1 MPCIRIFSVLLSY
14 YHMSDC
20 FQTVNTSQSLGIH
33 LDNACQQIAEYSKF
47 IFTTQKGILPMKHT
61 LTEKTM
67 TPKNII
73 LSDILGQAISFEDA
87 LEVIRSDTEAWQLF
101 KSFPTDE
108 QDNLLSFIQGN
119 KGLKILSDK
128 IFHHVMDPTLYPER
142 LRSMLSAILEQEI
155 ISYTILPREGS
166 QMVENGSLVIMDILV
181 VLSNGTIINVEIQ
194 RVGYRFPGERSNC
207 YIADLIMRQYNQVH
221 AQRGKSFSY
230 KDMKPVILI
239 IIMESSSENFL
250 AVAPKYIHRETVSYD
265 SGAKVQ
271 NLSHTV
277 YISLDTFHNFVQN
290 INTELDAWLTFLGS
304 DSPSDIVKLVNA
316 YPEFIAY
323 YKDLVAFRTQPKEL
337 MTMYSEA
344 LAIMDRN
351 TELYMIDEMKA
362 TIDELSDTIDEMT
375 GTIDEMTGTIDEMTG
390 TIDKQ
395 AAEISKLKAELEAA
409 LAQNTN
415 IQHIDE

>member
-1 MPCIRIFSVLLSY
+1 
-14 YHMSDC
+14 
-20 FQTVNTSQSLGIH
+20 
-33 LDNACQQIAEYSKF
+33 
-47 IFTTQKGILPMKHT
+47 MKHT
-61 LTEKTM
+61 LKSK
-67 TPKNII
+67 PIIQKNII

-87 LEVIRSDTEAWQLF
+87 LQVIHSDSESLQLF
-101 KSFPTDE
+101 ESFPTDE
-108 QDNLLSFIQGN
+108 QDNILSFIQGN

-128 IFHHVMDPTLYPER
+128 IFHHVMNPSLHPER

-166 QMVENGSLVIMDILV
+166 QMVENGSLVIMDMLV

-207 YIADLIMRQYNQVH
+207 YTADLIMRQYNQVH
-221 AQRGKSFSY
+221 AQRGKNFSY

-239 IIMESSSENFL
+239 IIMENSSENFL
-250 AVAPKYIHRETVSYD
+250 AVAPKYIHRESVSYD

-277 YISLDTFHNFVQN
+277 YISLDTFHKFVQN
-290 INTELDAWLTFLGS
+290 ISTELDAWLTFLGS

-316 YPEFIAY
+316 YPEFKAY
-323 YKDLVAFRTQPKEL
+323 YKDLAEFRRHPKEL

-362 TIDELSDTIDEMT
+362 TIDEMTGTIDEMT

-390 TIDKQ
+390 TINKQ
-395 AAEISKLKAELEAA
+395 AAEISELKAKLKAA
-409 LAQNTN
+409 LAENTKSSN
-415 IQHIDE
+415 INE